1 MPEVRDTPTV
11 LVMVVVMRLMRV
23 IIIIN
28 RNSRNGNAM
37 RDDLL
42 T

>member
-23 IIIIN
+23 IIIN